1 MKPLIIS
8 AVRVRVEG
16 GGDKEK
22 GNPFD
27 KIK

>member
-16 GGDKEK
+16 GDKEK

-27 KIK
+27 KIKK